1 MDAEGRTSLE
11 RVQGYGHRNQV
22 WEQEALKPS
31 PDAVRCIL
39 RKVFLRRCRRRL
51 MVVVEKHPARCIE
64 LG

>member
-11 RVQGYGHRNQV
+11 RGQGYGHQNQV

-31 PDAVRCIL
+31 LEAVRSVL
-39 RKVFLRRCRRRL
+39 RNVAEVRL
-51 MVVVEKHPARCIE
+51 MVVVEKQPARCIE